1 MSGGIILPDCSHKGE
16 RILPGKAVRMTV
28 IVPPD
33 EVRERVV
40 ELRRTIHRHPE
51 LGFEE
56 QQTQALVESELAAL
70 GIEHRRI
77 ASTGVVGVIRGQRPG
92 RVVGLRAD
100 MDALPI
106 TEKSGEPFASEVPG
120 KMHACGHD
128 AHTAML
134 LGAARVLQSMRA
146 DLHGTV
152 VLLFQPAE
160 EGPGGAEPM
169 IAQGALDDPKVEAV
183 AMLHVDHRLPA
194 GAIGVTPGPVNASAD
209 EFYVTVHGRGG
220 HGAYPHTAADA
231 IPAACAI
238 VSALQ
243 TIASRET
250 DPLKSVV
257 VTIGTINGGYRNNVI
272 ADEVK
277 MSGTLRAHDP
287 EIRNALES
295 RVRRIVDGVAAA
307 YNVRATLEVNYGYP
321 PVVNNVTLAEN
332 FSRYMKTRS
341 QLNVERPMPT
351 MGAEDFAYFAQR
363 VPGVHIRLGIRNE
376 QTGAVHSGHS
386 PQFRIDEA
394 ALPVGVQTL
403 VAFATA
409 VGSGEVAYK

>member
-1 MSGGIILPDCSHKGE
+1 
-16 RILPGKAVRMTV
+16 MTV
-28 IVPPD
+28 IVPAED
-33 EVRERVV
+33 VRSRVV
-40 ELRRTIHRHPE
+40 ELRREIHRHPE

-56 QQTQALVESELAAL
+56 TRTQALVERELDAL

-77 ASTGVVGVIRGQRPG
+77 ATTGVVGVIRGKKPG
-92 RVVGLRAD
+92 HVVGLRAD

-106 TEKSGEPFASEVPG
+106 TEKSGEPFSSEVAG

-134 LGAARVLQSMRA
+134 LGAARVLQGMR
-146 DLHGTV
+146 DELQGSV

-169 IAQGALDDPKVEAV
+169 IEQGALDDPKVEAV
-183 AMLHVDHRLPA
+183 AMLHVDHRLAP
-194 GAIGVTPGPVNASAD
+194 GQIGITPGPVNASAD
-209 EFYVTVHGRGG
+209 EFLITVEGRGG

-231 IPAACAI
+231 IPASAAM
-238 VSALQ
+238 VLALQ
-243 TIASRET
+243 HIAARET

-257 VTIGTINGGYRNNVI
+257 VTVGTINGGYRNNVI

-277 MSGTLRAHDP
+277 MTGTFRAHDP

-295 RVRRIVDGVAAA
+295 RARRILEGVAAA
-307 YNVRATLEVNYGYP
+307 YNLKVKLEVLYGYP

-332 FSRYMKTRS
+332 FSRYMKTHS
-341 QLNVERPMPT
+341 QLRVERPAPT

-363 VPGVHIRLGIRNE
+363 VPGVHIRLGIRSE
-376 QTGAVHSGHS
+376 KAGSIHSGHS
-386 PQFRIDEA
+386 PVFRIDED

-409 VGSGEVAYK
+409 VGGGEVRFSE